1 MTFWTK
7 RAILISLS
15 YGRLIGAV
23 KIIHKLCAAVKRFSF
38 TVQNTLTEGGGLEM
52 AQPLVLVGDIGGT
65 KTSLALFSLAERG
78 SREHFVPLC
87 PAVYPSKR
95 YDSLEP
101 MIQEYLSWVRE
112 RLVGDPNIVAATF
125 GVAGPVT
132 GRVCRTT
139 NLPWIVDAGSLEKL
153 ISVQEGNVNLLND
166 LEALAWSVGGD
177 PLIPLATIQ
186 EGETATSTTMVLVAP
201 GTGLGE
207 AVLCGRD
214 ENFFALPSEGGH
226 ADWAPVN
233 KEQARLLE
241 YLWEEFSHVSVERV
255 LSGMGIVRLY
265 TFLAKDIPAPNRPL
279 PIPKAEPPAD
289 FPSQISQKALDEKD
303 PVCMKALEMFA
314 EILAQEASNMV
325 LKVLARGGCFI
336 GGGIPIRIRPF
347 LESVAFRRRFVEKG
361 RYSELLA
368 KVPVWIILDPEAP
381 LVGSAFYAS
390 RHVLSYRG
398 EIA

>member
-1 MTFWTK
+1 
-7 RAILISLS
+7 
-15 YGRLIGAV
+15 
-23 KIIHKLCAAVKRFSF
+23 
-38 TVQNTLTEGGGLEM
+38 M

-65 KTSLALFSLAERG
+65 KTSLALFSLVEKS

-87 PAVYPSKR
+87 PSVYPSKR

-101 MIQEYLSWVRE
+101 MILEYLGWVKE
-112 RLVGDPNIVAATF
+112 RLPGDPNIIGATF

-132 GRVCRTT
+132 GRICRTT
-139 NLPWIVDAGSLEKL
+139 NLPWVVDAESLEK
-153 ISVQEGNVNLLND
+153 IIHVPDGSVFLLND

-186 EGETATSTTMVLVAP
+186 EGESGLSNTRVIVAP

-207 AVLCGRD
+207 AILCGKD
-214 ENFFALPSEGGH
+214 DDFFALPSEGGH
-226 ADWAPVN
+226 ADWAPFN
-233 KEQARLLE
+233 KEQSRILE
-241 YLWEEFSHVSVERV
+241 YLWGEFSHVSVERL

-265 TFLAKDIPAPNRPL
+265 SYLAKDIPEANRPF
-279 PIPKAEPPAD
+279 PIPQDDSASD
-289 FPSQISQKALDEKD
+289 LPSQITHKAIDEKNS
-303 PVCMKALEMFA
+303 VCLRTLELFS

-325 LKVLARGGCFI
+325 LKVLARGGCFL

-347 LESVAFRRRFVEKG
+347 LESGAFRRRFLEKG
-361 RYSELLA
+361 RYGDLLE

-390 RHVLSYRG
+390 RHVLSYGG
-398 EIA
+398 EVL

>member
-1 MTFWTK
+1 
-7 RAILISLS
+7 
-15 YGRLIGAV
+15 
-23 KIIHKLCAAVKRFSF
+23 
-38 TVQNTLTEGGGLEM
+38 M

-65 KTSLALFSLAERG
+65 KTSLALFSLAERS
-78 SREHFVPLC
+78 SREHFVPLY
-87 PAVYPSKR
+87 PSVYPSKR

-112 RLVGDPNIVAATF
+112 RLSGDPNIVSATF

-132 GRVCRTT
+132 GRFCRTT
-139 NLPWIVDAGSLEKL
+139 NLPWVVDAESLEKL
-153 ISVQEGNVNLLND
+153 VPVPEGCVFLLND

-186 EGETATSTTMVLVAP
+186 EGETGVSDTMVLVAP

-207 AVLCGRD
+207 AVLCGREED
-214 ENFFALPSEGGH
+214 FFALPSEGGH
-226 ADWAPVN
+226 ADWAPFN
-233 KEQARLLE
+233 KEQAHILD
-241 YLWEEFSHVSVERV
+241 YLWEKFSHVSVERL

-265 TFLAKDIPAPNRPL
+265 TYLAKDIPAGNRPL
-279 PIPKAEPPAD
+279 PILDEESSEDLPA
-289 FPSQISQKALDEKD
+289 QITSKALDEKD
-303 PVCMKALEMFA
+303 PVCLKTLDLFS

-325 LKVLARGGCFI
+325 LKVLARGGCFL

-347 LESVAFRRRFVEKG
+347 LESGAFRKRFVEKG

-390 RHVLSYRG
+390 RHVLSCRG
-398 EIA
+398 EIV